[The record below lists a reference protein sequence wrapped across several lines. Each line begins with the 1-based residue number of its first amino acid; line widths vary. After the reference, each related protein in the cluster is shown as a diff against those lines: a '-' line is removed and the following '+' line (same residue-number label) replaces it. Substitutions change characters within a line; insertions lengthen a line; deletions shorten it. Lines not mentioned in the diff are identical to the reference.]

1 MASISLWNILSGIEI
16 TTLIERSAVDIPL
29 PVANGITGIDVEIIA
44 GSLPTGLRIDGTS
57 IRGTAYEVSRETV
70 FSATLRATHLGYI
83 DDRNIKIIVVGADD
97 PAWVTNT
104 GLLPV
109 GSNDTLFIL
118 DNEIIDFQLLAL
130 DTDLPAGDT
139 LEYYIAEG
147 DGTLPPGILLSEAG
161 KISGTTEPLLAL
173 DKRYVGGGYDSAPYG
188 DFVLDYGV
196 AAGNGFSSFFY
207 DSQTYDFA
215 EATTSLRKL
224 NRYYPF
230 AVTVTDGETFIKRDF
245 KIYVVGDDFLRADNT
260 TMYASSGVFTA
271 DTTNLRTP
279 EWITPRNLGIRRAN
293 NYQTIY
299 LDIIDNSTLSGTV
312 VYTLED
318 FNDTGTV
325 SKLPPGL
332 TLDNVTGE
340 ITGIVPYQPAITQ
353 DYSFTVRA
361 TRFEGDIETV
371 TIFGSYYEDTLL
383 GAASFKVGK
392 LDTNKM
398 TILTM

>member
-245 KIYVVGDDFLRADNT
+245 KIYVV
-260 TMYASSGVFTA
+260 
-271 DTTNLRTP
+271 
-279 EWITPRNLGIRRAN
+279 
-293 NYQTIY
+293 
-299 LDIIDNSTLSGTV
+299 
-312 VYTLED
+312 
-318 FNDTGTV
+318 
-325 SKLPPGL
+325 
-332 TLDNVTGE
+332 
-340 ITGIVPYQPAITQ
+340 
-353 DYSFTVRA
+353 
-361 TRFEGDIETV
+361 
-371 TIFGSYYEDTLL
+371 
-383 GAASFKVGK
+383 
-392 LDTNKM
+392 
-398 TILTM
+398 